1 MAGKILRTK
10 KENNFVQIDK
20 RILNDREL
28 SWQAKGLHTYLM
40 SLPDNWVVNVSD
52 LKNRSTN
59 GRDSTGAIIN
69 ELITAGYVTRQ
80 LLQSE
85 SGKFEGYD
93 YTIFEEK
100 QAVSAL
106 PVSGETVN
114 GKSVNGLSVYGKP
127 DTNKNISNN
136 ITSTNIDIKQEE
148 ESEKNAFFGEAG
160 KENSNTSFVEQK
172 KEKSPPSAARPP
184 KKEKIGYSFDDVKAE
199 LQATVNR
206 FISFQEVEDA
216 WHDYR
221 TYRTKEIKAGWY
233 ANAKREAQ
241 AIANL
246 YKLASGD
253 VQKAKAIIE
262 QTTVTSK
269 WIALYPIKEQ
279 PQSAQPKRPLI
290 YDPANNE
297 QHRNEK
303 PAF

>member
-20 RILNDREL
+20 RILNDKEL

-69 ELITAGYVTRQ
+69 ELIAAGYVTRQ

-100 QAVSAL
+100 QAVAAL
-106 PVSGETVN
+106 SVSGETVN

-127 DTNKNISNN
+127 DTNKNININ
-136 ITSTNIDIKQEE
+136 ITSTNIDIKQEA
-148 ESEKNAFFGEAG
+148 ESEKNAFFGGAG
-160 KENSNTSFVEQK
+160 KENSKTSFVEQK
-172 KEKSPPSAARPP
+172 KEKLPPNSARPP
-184 KKEKIGYSFDDVKAE
+184 KKKESKNWADVLNE
-199 LQATVNR
+199 LTPDVR
-206 FISFQEVEDA
+206 VFIDCTDGRVA
-216 WHDYR
+216 WFEWL
-221 TYRTKEIKAGWY
+221 TYLKDEHRKTWKTAKGEARSIKH
-233 ANAKREAQ
+233 
-241 AIANL
+241 L
-246 YKLASGD
+246 FKLSNGSH
-253 VQKAKAIIE
+253 QKARDLIE
-262 QTTVTSK
+262 YASSQR
-269 WIALYPIKEQ
+269 WQGLYPIKEQ
-279 PQSAQPKRPLI
+279 PQSAQLKRPLI
-290 YDPANNE
+290 YDPKNNE

>member
-28 SWQAKGLHTYLM
+28 SWQAKGLHAYLM
-40 SLPDNWVVNVSD
+40 SLPENWVVNVSD

-69 ELITAGYVTRQ
+69 ELIAAGYITRQ

-136 ITSTNIDIKQEE
+136 ITSTNIDIITKE

-172 KEKSPPSAARPP
+172 KEKIPPVAPAPP
-184 KKEKIGYSFDDVKAE
+184 KKKMRD
-199 LQATVNR
+199 
-206 FISFQEVEDA
+206 
-216 WHDYR
+216 WHDVLNELPSHVVLFINSHDGRAGWFDYLTHR
-221 TYRTKEIKAGWY
+221 NEIKAKKYGSAKSEALAIKHLYEITNGDAGKIQAFVNQSRRNGWISL
-233 ANAKREAQ
+233 N
-241 AIANL
+241 
-246 YKLASGD
+246 
-253 VQKAKAIIE
+253 
-262 QTTVTSK
+262 
-269 WIALYPIKEQ
+269 PIKEER
-279 PQSAQPKRPLI
+279 QSAQLKRPLI
-290 YDPANNE
+290 YDPKNNE

>member
-100 QAVSAL
+100 QSVSAL
-106 PVSGETVN
+106 SVSGETVN

-136 ITSTNIDIKQEE
+136 ITSTNIDIITKE
-148 ESEKNAFFGEAG
+148 ESEKNAFFGEAV
-160 KENSNTSFVEQK
+160 KSELNHSFVEQK
-172 KEKSPPSAARPP
+172 KEKLPPIAPAPP
-184 KKEKIGYSFDDVKAE
+184 KKKMRDWSDVLAE
-199 LQATVNR
+199 LPTPVAH
-206 FISFQEVEDA
+206 FIDGVTGRAGWF
-216 WHDYR
+216 DYLTHR
-221 TYRTKEIKAGWY
+221 NEIKAKKYGSAKSEALAIKHLYELTNGDAGKIQAFVNQSRRNGWISL
-233 ANAKREAQ
+233 N
-241 AIANL
+241 
-246 YKLASGD
+246 
-253 VQKAKAIIE
+253 
-262 QTTVTSK
+262 
-269 WIALYPIKEQ
+269 PIKEERQGKQVQ
-279 PQSAQPKRPLI
+279 PIVYPTSYSA
-290 YDPANNE
+290 E
-297 QHRNEK
+297 Q
-303 PAF
+303 AF

>member
-69 ELITAGYVTRQ
+69 ELIAAGYITRQ

-100 QAVSAL
+100 QAVNAIS
-106 PVSGETVN
+106 VSGETVN

-136 ITSTNIDIKQEE
+136 ITSTNIDIITKE
-148 ESEKNAFFGEAG
+148 ESEKSRNPPFRREWFRVEPLPHCLAFGLKG
-160 KENSNTSFVEQK
+160 IQIQT
-172 KEKSPPSAARPP
+172 
-184 KKEKIGYSFDDVKAE
+184 
-199 LQATVNR
+199 
-206 FISFQEVEDA
+206 
-216 WHDYR
+216 
-221 TYRTKEIKAGWY
+221 
-233 ANAKREAQ
+233 
-241 AIANL
+241 NL
-246 YKLASGD
+246 
-253 VQKAKAIIE
+253 
-262 QTTVTSK
+262 
-269 WIALYPIKEQ
+269 
-279 PQSAQPKRPLI
+279 
-290 YDPANNE
+290 
-297 QHRNEK
+297 
-303 PAF
+303 

>member
-28 SWQAKGLHTYLM
+28 SWQAKGLHAYLM
-40 SLPDNWVVNVSD
+40 SLPENWVVNVSD

-69 ELITAGYVTRQ
+69 ELIAAGYITRQ

-136 ITSTNIDIKQEE
+136 ITSTNIDIITKE
-148 ESEKNAFFGEAG
+148 ESEKNAFFGEA
-160 KENSNTSFVEQK
+160 ETLEVNHSFVEQK
-172 KEKSPPSAARPP
+172 KEKIPPVAPAPP
-184 KKEKIGYSFDDVKAE
+184 KKKMRD
-199 LQATVNR
+199 
-206 FISFQEVEDA
+206 
-216 WHDYR
+216 WHDVLNELPSHVVLFINSHDGRAGWFDYLTHR
-221 TYRTKEIKAGWY
+221 NEIKAKKYGSAKSEALAIKHLYELTNGDTAKIQAVVDQSRRNGWISL
-233 ANAKREAQ
+233 N
-241 AIANL
+241 
-246 YKLASGD
+246 
-253 VQKAKAIIE
+253 
-262 QTTVTSK
+262 
-269 WIALYPIKEQ
+269 PIKEERQGKQVQ
-279 PQSAQPKRPLI
+279 PIVYPTSYSA
-290 YDPANNE
+290 E
-297 QHRNEK
+297 Q
-303 PAF
+303 AF

>member
-69 ELITAGYVTRQ
+69 ELITSGYVTRQ

-100 QAVSAL
+100 QAVSVL
-106 PVSGETVN
+106 SVSGETVN
-114 GKSVNGLSVYGKP
+114 GKSVNGLSVSGKP

-148 ESEKNAFFGEAG
+148 ESEKNAFFGDPG

-172 KEKSPPSAARPP
+172 KEKAPPIAPAPP
-184 KKEKIGYSFDDVKAE
+184 KKKESKNWADVLNE
-199 LQATVNR
+199 LSPDVR
-206 FISFQEVEDA
+206 VFIDCTDGRVA
-216 WHDYR
+216 WFEWL
-221 TYRTKEIKAGWY
+221 TYLKDEHRKTWKTAKGEARSIKHLFKLSSG
-233 ANAKREAQ
+233 
-241 AIANL
+241 NL
-246 YKLASGD
+246 
-253 VQKAKAIIE
+253 QKARDLIE
-262 QTTVTSK
+262 HASSQR
-269 WIALYPIKEQ
+269 WQGLYPIKEERQSKQVQ
-279 PQSAQPKRPLI
+279 PIVYPTSYAK
-290 YDPANNE
+290 E
-297 QHRNEK
+297 Q
-303 PAF
+303 AF

>member
-69 ELITAGYVTRQ
+69 ELIAAGYITRQ

-136 ITSTNIDIKQEE
+136 ITSTNIDIITKE
-148 ESEKNAFFGEAG
+148 ESEKNAFFGEAE
-160 KENSNTSFVEQK
+160 KSELNHSFVEQK
-172 KEKSPPSAARPP
+172 KEKIPPNSARPP
-184 KKEKIGYSFDDVKAE
+184 KKKMRD
-199 LQATVNR
+199 
-206 FISFQEVEDA
+206 
-216 WHDYR
+216 WHDVLNELPSHVVLFINSPDGRAGWIDYLTHR
-221 TYRTKEIKAGWY
+221 NEIKAKKYGSAKSEALAIKHLYELTNGDAGKIQAFVDQSRRNGWISL
-233 ANAKREAQ
+233 NQ
-241 AIANL
+241 
-246 YKLASGD
+246 
-253 VQKAKAIIE
+253 
-262 QTTVTSK
+262 
-269 WIALYPIKEQ
+269 IKEERQGKQVQ
-279 PQSAQPKRPLI
+279 PIVYPTSYSA
-290 YDPANNE
+290 E
-297 QHRNEK
+297 Q
-303 PAF
+303 AF

>member
-20 RILNDREL
+20 RILNDRGL

-69 ELITAGYVTRQ
+69 ELIAAGYVTRQ

-148 ESEKNAFFGEAG
+148 ESEKNAFFGEAE
-160 KENSNTSFVEQK
+160 KENGNTSFVEGK
-172 KEKSPPSAARPP
+172 KEKLPPSPARPP
-184 KKEKIGYSFDDVKAE
+184 KKKESKNWADVLNE
-199 LQATVNR
+199 LPPDVRA
-206 FISFQEVEDA
+206 FIDCTDGRVA
-216 WHDYR
+216 WFEWL
-221 TYRTKEIKAGWY
+221 TYLKDEHRKTWKTAKGEARSIKH
-233 ANAKREAQ
+233 
-241 AIANL
+241 L
-246 YKLASGD
+246 FKLSNGSH
-253 VQKAKAIIE
+253 QKARDLIE
-262 QTTVTSK
+262 YASTQR
-269 WIALYPIKEQ
+269 WQGLYPIKEQ
-279 PQSAQPKRPLI
+279 PKGAQAKRPLI
-290 YDPANNE
+290 YDPKNNE
-297 QHRNEK
+297 QYRNEK

>member
-69 ELITAGYVTRQ
+69 ELIAAGYITRQ

-136 ITSTNIDIKQEE
+136 ITSTNIDIITKE
-148 ESEKNAFFGEAG
+148 ESEKNAFFGEAE
-160 KENSNTSFVEQK
+160 KSELNHSFVEQK
-172 KEKSPPSAARPP
+172 KEKLPPNSARPP
-184 KKEKIGYSFDDVKAE
+184 KKKNGYEWADVLNCLTNDVRVFIDGSAGRSGWLDY
-199 LQATVNR
+199 LQHR
-206 FISFQEVEDA
+206 
-216 WHDYR
+216 Y
-221 TYRTKEIKAGWY
+221 EIKAKKYGSAKSEALAIKHLYELTNGDAGKIQAFVNQSRRNGWISL
-233 ANAKREAQ
+233 NP
-241 AIANL
+241 L
-246 YKLASGD
+246 
-253 VQKAKAIIE
+253 
-262 QTTVTSK
+262 
-269 WIALYPIKEQ
+269 KEERQ
-279 PQSAQPKRPLI
+279 GAQPKRTLI
-290 YDPANNE
+290 YDPKNNE
-297 QHRNEK
+297 QYRDQK

>member
-69 ELITAGYVTRQ
+69 ELIAAGYITRQ

-136 ITSTNIDIKQEE
+136 ITSTNIDIITKE
-148 ESEKNAFFGEAG
+148 ESEKNAFFGEAE
-160 KENSNTSFVEQK
+160 KSELNHSFVEQK
-172 KEKSPPSAARPP
+172 KEKLPPISPAPP
-184 KKEKIGYSFDDVKAE
+184 KKKMRDWSDVLAE
-199 LQATVNR
+199 LPTPVAH
-206 FISFQEVEDA
+206 FIDGVTGRAGWF
-216 WHDYR
+216 DYLTHR
-221 TYRTKEIKAGWY
+221 NEIKAKKYGSAKSEALAIKHLYELTNGDAGKIQAFVDQSRRNGWISL
-233 ANAKREAQ
+233 N
-241 AIANL
+241 
-246 YKLASGD
+246 
-253 VQKAKAIIE
+253 
-262 QTTVTSK
+262 
-269 WIALYPIKEQ
+269 PIKEERQGKQVQ
-279 PQSAQPKRPLI
+279 PIVYPTSYSA
-290 YDPANNE
+290 E
-297 QHRNEK
+297 Q
-303 PAF
+303 AF

>member
-1 MAGKILRTK
+1 MNVKKYNIMAGKILRTK

-69 ELITAGYVTRQ
+69 ELIAAGYVTRQ

-100 QAVSAL
+100 QAVNAIS
-106 PVSGETVN
+106 VSGETVN

-136 ITSTNIDIKQEE
+136 ITSTNINIKQEE
-148 ESEKNAFFGEAG
+148 ESEKNAFFGEAEN
-160 KENSNTSFVEQK
+160 ENSKTSFVEQK
-172 KEKSPPSAARPP
+172 KEKLPPIAPAPNK
-184 KKEKIGYSFDDVKAE
+184 KKETRKWDEVLIELTPDVRA
-199 LQATVNR
+199 
-206 FISFQEVEDA
+206 FIDCTDGRVA
-216 WHDYR
+216 WFEWL
-221 TYRTKEIKAGWY
+221 TYLKDEHRKTWKTAKGEARSIKH
-233 ANAKREAQ
+233 
-241 AIANL
+241 L
-246 YKLASGD
+246 FKLSGGNH
-253 VQKAKAIIE
+253 QKARDLIE
-262 QTTVTSK
+262 YASTQR
-269 WIALYPIKEQ
+269 WQGLYPIKDERQSKQVQPIVYPTSYAKEQ
-279 PQSAQPKRPLI
+279 
-290 YDPANNE
+290 
-297 QHRNEK
+297 
-303 PAF
+303 AF